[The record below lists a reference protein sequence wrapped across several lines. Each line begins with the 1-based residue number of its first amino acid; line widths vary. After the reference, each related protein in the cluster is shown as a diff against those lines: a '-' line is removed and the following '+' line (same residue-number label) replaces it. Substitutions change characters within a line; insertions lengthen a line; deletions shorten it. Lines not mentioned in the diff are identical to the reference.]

1 MGADGNAAAAKP
13 PHYIRMHERDNVA
26 IVANDGGLQ
35 RGAQFPCGLKLV
47 EPVPQGHKVALVDL
61 AKGDP
66 VLRYNVVIGRAARD
80 LPAGSWVN
88 EMALEMPGAR
98 SLEGLPISTVKSRA
112 DGAARGIH
120 LRGLPQRRR
129 LRGLAQHPRRSRRP
143 CSAFPAWWTS
153 R

>member
-1 MGADGNAAAAKP
+1 MDTP
-13 PHYIRMHERDNVA
+13 TIEPLYIKMHDRDNVA

-98 SLEGLPISTVKSRA
+98 SLEGLPISTVKPKLLELGFEIVGNTPEQFTTFQAAEFARWKKVIEVGKITA
-112 DGAARGIH
+112 D
-120 LRGLPQRRR
+120 
-129 LRGLAQHPRRSRRP
+129 
-143 CSAFPAWWTS
+143 
-153 R
+153 